1 MKYFVFRNQTVE
13 PFLGDKDIAYSGY
26 GDIGYV
32 PEDACRYIW
41 FYQVPF
47 NINAEQLAT
56 EIGDYINM
64 LKLVVSQINENKDVL
79 VFTLVNLFRCRLVG
93 DSMSV
98 DVAVNQFNSDLR
110 QLSKMHKNIHLI
122 DFTDFTEQFPADQL
136 VNWKFY
142 LISQTQLSTKLG
154 KDFSEWF
161 SNIERELELKRKK
174 CLVLDLDNTLWG
186 GILGEDGIEG
196 VKIGGDY
203 PGKAFLYWQQG
214 LLELSKTGVILTI
227 CSKNNE
233 QDVEELWKRNPFMV
247 LRQEHFSAWRI
258 NWNDKASNIQDL
270 AKELN
275 IGLDSMVF
283 LDDNP
288 AERLLVSQ
296 ALPMVTVP
304 EFPSK
309 PYELMPFFKQ
319 LVTTYFRVYT
329 VTDEDR
335 QKTAQYKANAQRAA
349 ARSQFVDMEA
359 YLSSL
364 DMIIDIIVANEFN
377 ISRIAQMTQ
386 KTNQFNLTTHRYTES
401 QIKQLLADGWRIYCI
416 NVSDRFGDN
425 GITGAIFLRPIADNQ
440 VEIETLLLSCRILGK
455 GIEQAFLYYLLNKL
469 RKEGTQKVYASF
481 LPTAKNIQVA
491 DFYDRMG
498 FSQTDSRDDCK
509 FYELLLQKDLHIK
522 PYYKI
527 VVKE

>member
-1 MKYFVFRNQTVE
+1 M
-13 PFLGDKDIAYSGY
+13 A
-26 GDIGYV
+26 
-32 PEDACRYIW
+32 
-41 FYQVPF
+41 
-47 NINAEQLAT
+47 
-56 EIGDYINM
+56 
-64 LKLVVSQINENKDVL
+64 
-79 VFTLVNLFRCRLVG
+79 
-93 DSMSV
+93 
-98 DVAVNQFNSDLR
+98 
-110 QLSKMHKNIHLI
+110 
-122 DFTDFTEQFPADQL
+122 
-136 VNWKFY
+136 
-142 LISQTQLSTKLG
+142 

-161 SNIERELELKRKK
+161 THEERELELKRKK

-186 GILGEDGIEG
+186 GILGEDGADGI
-196 VKIGGDY
+196 KIGGDY
-203 PGKAFLYWQQG
+203 PGKAFYYWQQA

-233 QDVEELWKRNPFMV
+233 QDVEELWKHNPFIV
-247 LRQEHFSAWRI
+247 LRKEHFSAWRI
-258 NWNDKASNIQDL
+258 NWNDKASNIQEL

-296 ALPMVTVP
+296 TLPMVAVP

-309 PYELMPFFKQ
+309 PYELMPFFKH

-329 VTDEDR
+329 ITDEDR

-364 DMIIDIIVANEFN
+364 DMRIDIIAANEFN

-401 QIKQLLADGWRIYCI
+401 EIKQLLVENWKIFCVS
-416 NVSDRFGDN
+416 VSDRFGDN
-425 GITGAIFLRPIADNQ
+425 GITGAVFFKPMSDNQ
-440 VEIETLLLSCRILGK
+440 FEIETLLLSCRILGK
-455 GIEQAFLYYLLNKL
+455 GIEQAFLSYCLNLLMQ
-469 RKEGTQKVYASF
+469 EGVQKIHASY
-481 LPTAKNIQVA
+481 LPTAKNSQVS

-498 FSQTDSRDDCK
+498 FTLTDIRNECK
-509 FYELLLQKDLHIK
+509 YYELPLHEAFPIK

-527 VVKE
+527 EMK

>member
-13 PFLGDKDIAYSGY
+13 PFLGDKDIEYSGY
-26 GDIGYV
+26 GDISAIPQDV
-32 PEDACRYIW
+32 MRYIW

-47 NINAEQLAT
+47 NCNEEQLAS
-56 EIGDYINM
+56 EVRDYINM
-64 LKLVVSQINENKDVL
+64 LQLVIGQVDKNKDIL

-93 DSMSV
+93 DAMAV
-98 DVAVNQFNSDLR
+98 DDAVNQFNSEVR
-110 QLSKMHKNIHLI
+110 QLAKEHRNLHFV
-122 DFTDFTEQFPADQL
+122 DFCEFTEKYPAEQL

-142 LISQTQLSTKLG
+142 LISQTQLSTKLAKG
-154 KDFSEWF
+154 FSDWF
-161 SNIERELELKRKK
+161 SNVERELELKRKK

-186 GILGEDGIEG
+186 GILGEDGVEG
-196 VKIGGDY
+196 IKIGGDY
-203 PGKAFLYWQQG
+203 PGNAFCYWQQA

-233 QDVEELWKRNPFMV
+233 QDVEEVWKRNPFMV
-247 LRQEHFSAWRI
+247 LRKEHFSAWRI
-258 NWNDKASNIQDL
+258 NWNDKASNIQEL

-275 IGLDSMVF
+275 IGLDSIIF

-296 ALPMVTVP
+296 TLPMVTVP

-329 VTDEDR
+329 ITDEDR
-335 QKTAQYKANAQRAA
+335 QKTAQYKANAQRAS

-359 YLSSL
+359 YLRSL
-364 DMIIDIIVANEFN
+364 DMEIAVIVADEFN

-401 QIKQLLADGWRIYCI
+401 EVKQLLADGWRIYCI

-425 GITGAIFLRPIADNQ
+425 GITGAIFLKPIADNQ

-469 RKEGTQKVYASF
+469 RKEGTQKVYASY

-498 FSQTDSRDDCK
+498 FSHTDSRNDRK
-509 FYELLLQKDLHIK
+509 YYELLLHEDLHIK

-527 VVKE
+527 EVKE

>member
-13 PFLGDKDIAYSGY
+13 PFLGDKDVAYSGY
-26 GDIGYV
+26 GDISFV
-32 PEDACRYIW
+32 PQDASKYIW
-41 FYQVPF
+41 FYQIP
-47 NINAEQLAT
+47 INTNEEQLAS
-56 EIGDYINM
+56 EIGEFFNM
-64 LKLVVSQINENKDVL
+64 LQLVVSQINENKDIL
-79 VFTLVNLFRCRLVG
+79 VFTLVHLFRCRLVG
-93 DSMSV
+93 DS
-98 DVAVNQFNSDLR
+98 VAVDEAVSQFNSDVR
-110 QLSKMHKNIHLI
+110 QLSKTHKNVHLI
-122 DFTDFTEQFPADQL
+122 EFSEFAEQYPADQL

-142 LISQTQLSTKLG
+142 MISLTLLNTKLA
-154 KDFSEWF
+154 KNFSEWF
-161 SNIERELELKRKK
+161 THVERELELKRKK

-186 GILGEDGIEG
+186 GILGEDGADGI
-196 VKIGGDY
+196 KIGGDY
-203 PGKAFLYWQQG
+203 PGKAFYYWQQA

-233 QDVEELWKRNPFMV
+233 QDVEELWKHNPFIV
-247 LRQEHFSAWRI
+247 LRKEHFSAWRI
-258 NWNDKASNIQDL
+258 NWNDKASNIQEI

-296 ALPMVTVP
+296 TLPMVAVP

-309 PYELMPFFKQ
+309 PYELMPFFKH

-329 VTDEDR
+329 ITDEDR

-364 DMIIDIIVANEFN
+364 DMRIDIISANEFN

-401 QIKQLLADGWRIYCI
+401 EIKQLLVEKWKIFCI
-416 NVSDRFGDN
+416 SVSDRFGDN
-425 GITGAIFLRPIADNQ
+425 GITGVVFFKPMLDKQ
-440 VEIETLLLSCRILGK
+440 FEIETFLLSCRILGK
-455 GIEQAFLYYLLNKL
+455 GIEQAFLSYCLNLLMQ
-469 RKEGTQKVYASF
+469 EGVQKIHASY
-481 LPTAKNIQVA
+481 LPTAKNIQVS

-498 FSQTDSRDDCK
+498 FSLTDIRNDSK
-509 FYELLLQKDLHIK
+509 YYELPLHEAFPIK

-527 VVKE
+527 EMK

>member
-13 PFLGDKDIAYSGY
+13 PFLGDNDVAYSGY
-26 GDIGYV
+26 GDISFV
-32 PEDACRYIW
+32 PQDASKYIW
-41 FYQVPF
+41 FYQIPV
-47 NINAEQLAT
+47 NTNDEQLAS
-56 EIGDYINM
+56 EIGEYFNM
-64 LKLVVSQINENKDVL
+64 LQLVVGQIDENKDIL
-79 VFTLVNLFRCRLVG
+79 VFTLVHLFRCRLVG
-93 DSMSV
+93 DS
-98 DVAVNQFNSDLR
+98 VAVDEAVSQFNSDVR
-110 QLSKMHKNIHLI
+110 QLSKTHKNLHLI
-122 DFTDFTEQFPADQL
+122 DFSEFAEQYPADQL

-142 LISQTQLSTKLG
+142 MISQTLLNTKLA

-161 SNIERELELKRKK
+161 THVERELELKRKK

-186 GILGEDGIEG
+186 GILGEDGADGI
-196 VKIGGDY
+196 KIGGDY
-203 PGKAFLYWQQG
+203 PGKAFYYWQQA

-233 QDVEELWKRNPFMV
+233 QDVEELWKRNPFIV
-247 LRQEHFSAWRI
+247 LRKEHFSAWRI
-258 NWNDKASNIQDL
+258 NWNDKASNIQEL

-296 ALPMVTVP
+296 TLPMVAVP

-309 PYELMPFFKQ
+309 PYELMPFFKH

-329 VTDEDR
+329 ITDEDR

-364 DMIIDIIVANEFN
+364 DMRIDIISANEFN

-401 QIKQLLADGWRIYCI
+401 EINQLLVEKWKIFCI
-416 NVSDRFGDN
+416 SVSDRFGDN
-425 GITGAIFLRPIADNQ
+425 GITGTVFFKPMSGKQ
-440 VEIETLLLSCRILGK
+440 FEIETLLLSCRILGK
-455 GIEQAFLYYLLNKL
+455 GIEQAFLSFCLNLLK
-469 RKEGTQKVYASF
+469 KEGVQKIHASY
-481 LPTAKNIQVA
+481 LPTAKNSQVS

-498 FSQTDSRDDCK
+498 FTLTDIRNECK
-509 FYELLLQKDLHIK
+509 YYELPLHEAFPIK

-527 VVKE
+527 EVK

>member
-13 PFLGDKDIAYSGY
+13 PFLGDKDVAYSGY
-26 GDIGYV
+26 GDISFV
-32 PEDACRYIW
+32 PQDASKYIW
-41 FYQVPF
+41 FYQIPV
-47 NINAEQLAT
+47 NTNDEQLAS
-56 EIGDYINM
+56 EIGEYFNM
-64 LKLVVSQINENKDVL
+64 LQLVVSQINENKDIL
-79 VFTLVNLFRCRLVG
+79 VFTLVHLFRCRLVG
-93 DSMSV
+93 DSGAV
-98 DVAVNQFNSDLR
+98 DEAVSQFNSDVR
-110 QLSKMHKNIHLI
+110 QLSKTHKNVHLI
-122 DFTDFTEQFPADQL
+122 DFSEFAEQYPADQL

-142 LISQTQLSTKLG
+142 MISQTLLNTKLA
-154 KDFSEWF
+154 KNFSDWF
-161 SNIERELELKRKK
+161 THVERELELKRKK

-186 GILGEDGIEG
+186 GILGEDGADGI
-196 VKIGGDY
+196 KIGGDY
-203 PGKAFLYWQQG
+203 PGKAFYYWQQA

-233 QDVEELWKRNPFMV
+233 QDVEELWKRNPFIV
-247 LRQEHFSAWRI
+247 LRKEHFSAWRI
-258 NWNDKASNIQDL
+258 NWNDKASNIQEL

-296 ALPMVTVP
+296 TLPMVAVP

-309 PYELMPFFKQ
+309 PYELMPFFKH

-329 VTDEDR
+329 ITDEDR

-364 DMIIDIIVANEFN
+364 DMRIDIISANEFN

-401 QIKQLLADGWRIYCI
+401 EIKQLLVEKWKIFCI
-416 NVSDRFGDN
+416 SVSDRFGDN
-425 GITGAIFLRPIADNQ
+425 GITGTVFFKPMSGKQ
-440 VEIETLLLSCRILGK
+440 FEIETLLLSCRILGK
-455 GIEQAFLYYLLNKL
+455 GIEQAFLSFCLNLLK
-469 RKEGTQKVYASF
+469 KEGVQKIHASY
-481 LPTAKNIQVA
+481 LPTAKNSQVS

-498 FSQTDSRDDCK
+498 FTLTDIRNECK
-509 FYELLLQKDLHIK
+509 YYELPLHEAFPIK

-527 VVKE
+527 EVK

>member
-13 PFLGDKDIAYSGY
+13 PFLGDKDVAYSGY
-26 GDIGYV
+26 GDISFV
-32 PEDACRYIW
+32 PQDASKYIW
-41 FYQVPF
+41 FYQIP
-47 NINAEQLAT
+47 INTNEEQLAS
-56 EIGDYINM
+56 EIGEFFNM
-64 LKLVVSQINENKDVL
+64 LQLVVSQINENKDIL
-79 VFTLVNLFRCRLVG
+79 VFTLVHLFRCRLVG
-93 DSMSV
+93 DS
-98 DVAVNQFNSDLR
+98 VAVDEAVSQFNSGVR
-110 QLSKMHKNIHLI
+110 QLSKTHKNVHLI
-122 DFTDFTEQFPADQL
+122 EFSEFAEQYPADQL

-142 LISQTQLSTKLG
+142 MISQTLLNTKLA
-154 KDFSEWF
+154 KNFSEWF
-161 SNIERELELKRKK
+161 THVERELELKRKK

-186 GILGEDGIEG
+186 GILGEDGADGI
-196 VKIGGDY
+196 KIGGDY
-203 PGKAFLYWQQG
+203 PGKAFYYWQQA

-233 QDVEELWKRNPFMV
+233 QDVEELWKHNPFIV
-247 LRQEHFSAWRI
+247 LRKEHFSAWRI
-258 NWNDKASNIQDL
+258 NWNDKASNIQEL

-288 AERLLVSQ
+288 SERLLVSQ
-296 ALPMVTVP
+296 TLPMVAVP

-309 PYELMPFFKQ
+309 PYELMPFFKH

-329 VTDEDR
+329 ITDEDR

-364 DMIIDIIVANEFN
+364 DMRIDIISANEFN

-401 QIKQLLADGWRIYCI
+401 EIKQLLVEKWKIFCI
-416 NVSDRFGDN
+416 SVSDRFGDN
-425 GITGAIFLRPIADNQ
+425 GITGTVFFKPMSDNQ
-440 VEIETLLLSCRILGK
+440 FEIETLLLSCRILGK
-455 GIEQAFLYYLLNKL
+455 GIEQAFLSYCLNLLKL
-469 RKEGTQKVYASF
+469 EGVQKIHASY
-481 LPTAKNIQVA
+481 LPTAKNSQVS

-498 FSQTDSRDDCK
+498 FSLTDIRNDSK
-509 FYELLLQKDLHIK
+509 YYELPLHEAFPIK

-527 VVKE
+527 EMK